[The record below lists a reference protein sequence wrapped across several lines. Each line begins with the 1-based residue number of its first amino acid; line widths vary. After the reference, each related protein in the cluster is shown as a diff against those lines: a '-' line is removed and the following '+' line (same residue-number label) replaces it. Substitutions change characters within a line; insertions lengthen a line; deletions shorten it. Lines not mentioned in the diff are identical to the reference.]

1 MELAIRGSGARD
13 PGDSTYFTVPVPPK
27 VAPKETILLAQVRVV
42 PSNTHHHAPWP
53 TYGVEALAT
62 RLRSVAELVAI
73 NLKLNQYGFIDIELV
88 SQSHTLYAHYNAI
101 NTL

>member
-62 RLRSVAELVAI
+62 RLRFGRRVGRHQF
-73 NLKLNQYGFIDIELV
+73 KIEPIR
-88 SQSHTLYAHYNAI
+88 LYRYRARVTVTHPI
-101 NTL
+101 RSL